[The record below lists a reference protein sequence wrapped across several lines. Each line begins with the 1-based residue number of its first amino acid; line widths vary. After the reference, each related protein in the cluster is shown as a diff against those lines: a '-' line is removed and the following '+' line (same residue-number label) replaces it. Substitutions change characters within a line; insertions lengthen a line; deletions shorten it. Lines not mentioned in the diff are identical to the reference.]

1 MFLFLVIIANINRD
15 KSDQNK
21 DHFDTLKNIGES
33 NNIQIYYV
41 TLFYASLLKL
51 FRLAVRQSSIKQ
63 EVKEC

>member
-21 DHFDTLKNIGES
+21 DNFDTLKNIGES